1 MRRDDEEGTML
12 TLQRILCPIDL
23 SESSRQALIYA
34 KALSSWYEAPLT
46 VLHVCVDLPVFEM
59 ASPFGHSAS
68 SAVVIEE
75 AQIAERRAAVRT
87 FVWSAIGDSTI
98 DIVVREGTD
107 ARGEI
112 LKEAGTDG
120 ASVIVMGTHGRS
132 GIDHMLLGS
141 ITEKV
146 LHKAPCPVL
155 VVPPHAE
162 TGEPGAPAIFKR
174 IVCAIDFSTSSLL
187 ALNRALELAQ
197 EADARLT
204 LLHAIEFPPAL
215 REIVFSTDADAD
227 RVHAAAEAEYL
238 RRLRALV
245 PARARLYC
253 TVATRVNE
261 GKPAREIERVAAEE
275 RADLIV
281 MGVHGRGA
289 VDLMVFG
296 SNTNAVIRNAA
307 CPVLVVP
314 TPRG

>member
-1 MRRDDEEGTML
+1 ML
-12 TLQRILCPIDL
+12 TFQRILCPIDF
-23 SESSRQALIYA
+23 SESSRRALILA
-34 KALSSWYEAPLT
+34 RALSSWYEAPLT

-75 AQIAERRAAVRT
+75 AQITERRAAVRT
-87 FVWSAIGDSTI
+87 FVWSAIGESAI

-107 ARGEI
+107 AKAEI

-120 ASVIVMGTHGRS
+120 ASMIVMGTHGRS
-132 GIDHMLLGS
+132 GINHMLLGS

-155 VVPPHAE
+155 VVPPHVA
-162 TGEPGAPAIFKR
+162 TDDHGAPAIFKR
-174 IVCAIDFSTSSLL
+174 IICAIDFSTGSML
-187 ALNRALELAQ
+187 ALNLALGLAQ

-204 LLHAIEFPPAL
+204 LLHAIEFPAAL
-215 REIVFSTDADAD
+215 REVVFSTDANVD
-227 RVHAAAEAEYL
+227 RLHAAAEAEYL

-245 PARARLYC
+245 PAGARMYC
-253 TVATRVNE
+253 TVTARVNE
-261 GKPAREIERVAAEE
+261 GKPARAIQQVAAEE
-275 RADLIV
+275 AADLIV
-281 MGVHGRGA
+281 MGVQGRGA

-296 SNTNAVIRNAA
+296 SNTNTVIRNAT

>member
-1 MRRDDEEGTML
+1 ML
-12 TLQRILCPIDL
+12 TLQRVLCPIDL

-34 KALSSWYEAPLT
+34 RALSSWYEAPLT

-68 SAVVIEE
+68 STVVIEE
-75 AQIAERRAAVRT
+75 AQIAERRAAVRA
-87 FVWSAIGDSTI
+87 FVWSAVGDNSI
-98 DIVVREGTD
+98 DVIVREGAD
-107 ARGEI
+107 AKAEI
-112 LKEAGTDG
+112 LKEAGNDG
-120 ASVIVMGTHGRS
+120 ASMIVMGTHGRS
-132 GIDHMLLGS
+132 GIDHVLLGS
-141 ITEKV
+141 VTEKV
-146 LHKAPCPVL
+146 LHKSPCPIL
-155 VVPPHAE
+155 VVPPHAS
-162 TGEPGAPAIFKR
+162 TVALGAPAIFKR
-174 IVCAIDFSTSSLL
+174 ILCAIDFSTSSLL

-215 REIVFSTDADAD
+215 REIVFSTDADTD
-227 RVHAAAEAEYL
+227 RVHAAVEAEYL

>member
-1 MRRDDEEGTML
+1 ML

-59 ASPFGHSAS
+59 ALPFGHSAS

-75 AQIAERRAAVRT
+75 AQIVERRAAVRT
-87 FVWSAIGDSTI
+87 FVWSAVGENSIE
-98 DIVVREGTD
+98 IVVREGTD
-107 ARGEI
+107 ARVEI

-132 GIDHMLLGS
+132 GIDHILLGS
-141 ITEKV
+141 VTEKV
-146 LHKAPCPVL
+146 LHKAPCPIL
-155 VVPPHAE
+155 VVPPHASTVE
-162 TGEPGAPAIFKR
+162 LGAPAIFKR

-204 LLHAIEFPPAL
+204 LLYAIEFPPAL
-215 REIVFSTDADAD
+215 REIVFSTDVDAD

-245 PARARLYC
+245 PAGARLYC

-261 GKPAREIERVAAEE
+261 GNPAREIERVATEE

>member
-1 MRRDDEEGTML
+1 MV
-12 TLQRILCPIDL
+12 TLQRILCPIDF
-23 SESSRQALIYA
+23 SESSQRALTYA
-34 KALSSWYEAPLT
+34 KALSAWYEAPLT

-59 ASPFGHSAS
+59 ASPFGHTAS
-68 SAVVIEE
+68 SAVIIEE
-75 AQIAERRAAVRT
+75 SQIAERRAAVRT
-87 FVWSAIGDSTI
+87 FVWSTIGSDAM
-98 DIVVREGTD
+98 DIVISEGTD
-107 ARGEI
+107 AKAEI

-120 ASVIVMGTHGRS
+120 ASIIVMGTHGRA
-132 GIDHMLLGS
+132 GIEHMLLGS

-155 VVPPHAE
+155 VVPPHAAIV
-162 TGEPGAPAIFKR
+162 EPNAPAIFKR

-187 ALNRALELAQ
+187 ALNQALELAQ

-215 REIVFSTDADAD
+215 REIVFSTDVDID

-245 PARARLYC
+245 PARARIYC

-261 GKPAREIERVAAEE
+261 GKPARAIERVAAEE
-275 RADLIV
+275 QADLIV
-281 MGVHGRGA
+281 MGVHGRAA

-296 SNTNAVIRNAA
+296 SNTNAVIRSAG
-307 CPVLVVP
+307 CPVLIVP